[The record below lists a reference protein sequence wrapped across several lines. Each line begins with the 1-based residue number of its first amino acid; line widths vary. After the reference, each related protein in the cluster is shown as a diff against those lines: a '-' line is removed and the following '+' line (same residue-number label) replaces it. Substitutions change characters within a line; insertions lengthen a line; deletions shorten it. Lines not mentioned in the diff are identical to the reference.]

1 MQQKT
6 ASSISDTD
14 LTKFRKSLRTLQRSI
29 AGQLKDETVCC
40 GITSAQC
47 HTILELEERGKA
59 SVSELADS
67 FGLDRSTLSRT
78 IDGLVTG
85 GLLSRVENPEDRRY
99 SHITLTEE
107 GRKKVSWVNDLCNS
121 DYQRLFSF
129 IPGEKHT
136 MVIEAAEVLAE
147 AMGQLRKTET
157 CCVAAT
163 E

>member
-1 MQQKT
+1 MQHT
-6 ASSISDTD
+6 TSIEISDTD
-14 LTKFRKSLRTLQRSI
+14 LTRFRKFLRALERSI

-85 GLLSRVENPEDRRY
+85 GLLSRVENQEDRRY
-99 SHITLTEE
+99 SLITLTEE
-107 GRKKVSWVNDLCNS
+107 GKKKVTWVNDLCNS
-121 DYQRLFSF
+121 DYRRLFSF
-129 IPGEKHT
+129 IPREKHT
-136 MVIEAAEVLAE
+136 MVIEAAEILAD

-157 CCVAAT
+157 CCV
-163 E
+163 EEK